1 MRAERKCHFFL
12 RTAANDRQG
21 GCERTAPSHAYA
33 TMSRKRTRV
42 VREDYAKNSIR
53 TSVGSSSQ
61 QCIDNRIYSKFKI
74 PAEFLILI
82 NFT

>member
-53 TSVGSSSQ
+53 TSVGLLNNVS
-61 QCIDNRIYSKFKI
+61 IIGYIPNSKF
-74 PAEFLILI
+74 PL
-82 NFT
+82 NF